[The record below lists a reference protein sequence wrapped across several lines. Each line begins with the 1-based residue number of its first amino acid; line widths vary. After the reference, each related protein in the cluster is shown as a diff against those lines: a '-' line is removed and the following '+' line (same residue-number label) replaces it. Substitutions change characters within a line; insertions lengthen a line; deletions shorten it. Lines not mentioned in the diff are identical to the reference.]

1 MQTRQMKTFCK
12 NCSFGRRNLHLVV
25 VHEGIA
31 TARLTL
37 FFPIQP
43 CQVNGHQPRTK
54 LTSNKFWSFCNTW
67 NATCWGTSLKQSS
80 VGSRM
85 VFGDPKFHFPTSAWR
100 AIMTE
105 LLKKSGL
112 YCLSSS
118 QYDSLTFTFS
128 NGLTHSYKQEDNS
141 ILLHCWHT
149 LGIEVLV
156 ISRPSSP
163 PSLPSSSSSSSPSS
177 LVSIINHESSWIIIH
192 HHGSS
197 SIIMSHHPSSNIDH
211 NWSSFINSKIG

>member
-54 LTSNKFWSFCNTW
+54 FTSNKFWSFCNTW

-85 VFGDPKFHFPTSAWR
+85 VFGDPKFHFPTSRRKPQQQLARRTMIRVTETTKEILFIR
-100 AIMTE
+100 AFRMHVRIRHW
-105 LLKKSGL
+105 S
-112 YCLSSS
+112 
-118 QYDSLTFTFS
+118 
-128 NGLTHSYKQEDNS
+128 HSYPEKE
-141 ILLHCWHT
+141 
-149 LGIEVLV
+149 
-156 ISRPSSP
+156 SP
-163 PSLPSSSSSSSPSS
+163 ICA
-177 LVSIINHESSWIIIH
+177 VNAQKVFIV
-192 HHGSS
+192 
-197 SIIMSHHPSSNIDH
+197 MRSHHEIQ
-211 NWSSFINSKIG
+211 WSCIHECGQMFT